1 MKKII
6 VFIIVLTSNFTWA
19 QKDIS
24 FDLFGGVDY
33 NELQPE
39 NSSIDV
45 SPRFSPF
52 GGVGINIPAK
62 NKQNFL
68 QAGVMYYMKSSK
80 DLFHI
85 KYRSTGISVLAKY
98 YLSLSQ
104 NIWINLGGQYSV
116 PIESYV
122 LNGAVKDFTN
132 IYKSYFSLNAGL
144 RFQLQKNLSAEVSY
158 EYPFGNSHLKAFPNI
173 KMGVVITFD
182 KELFKKQ
189 SKENNKEKSVKLIH
203 DLKNTALLVSL
214 PSYKYRINKCL
225 EAGNTEMVKRLEEE
239 RYRKNIELM
248 TAFKTYFDFCPVYFF
263 YNHDAHKIKN
273 RDFENIFLNES
284 LENDPNIKFN
294 KSEFLVGRLGYSNL
308 DTTQNASY
316 TDVYKNGFNIAE
328 GYTVSYQ
335 SESNFS
341 NYGFTMVNQNF
352 EFLDSPFPSHTRG
365 YFLFTRRSPANLV
378 KRLNEKMHK
387 FYQESR
393 K

>member
-6 VFIIVLTSNFTWA
+6 VFIMLISNLTWA

-24 FDLFGGVDY
+24 FDLFGGMDY

-52 GGVGINIPAK
+52 GGFGVNIPIK
-62 NKQNFL
+62 DKQRFL
-68 QAGVMYYMKSSK
+68 QAGAMYYMKSSK
-80 DLFHI
+80 DVFHI

-98 YLSLSQ
+98 YLGLSK

-116 PIESYV
+116 PMESYV

-132 IYKSYFSLNAGL
+132 VYKPYFSLNAGL
-144 RFQLQKNLSAEVSY
+144 RFLLQKNLSAEVSY
-158 EYPFGNSHLKAFPNI
+158 EYPLGNSYLKAFPNI
-173 KMGVVITFD
+173 KMGVSVSFD
-182 KELFKKQ
+182 REMFKKQ
-189 SKENNKEKSVKLIH
+189 SKPETKKASVLIQRF
-203 DLKNTALLVSL
+203 KKTALLVSL
-214 PSYKYRINKCL
+214 PSYEYRINKYS
-225 EAGNTEMVKRLEEE
+225 EAGNTEMVKRLKEE
-239 RYRKNIELM
+239 RHRKNLELM

-263 YNHDAHKIKN
+263 YNHDTHKVKS

-284 LENDPNIKFN
+284 LKTNSSIKFDE
-294 KSEFLVGRLGYSNL
+294 SEFLVGRLGYAHL

-316 TDVYKNGFNIAE
+316 TGVYKNGFNMAE

-335 SESNFS
+335 SESDFS
-341 NYGFTMVNQNF
+341 NYGFTIVNQDF
-352 EFLDSPFPSHTRG
+352 DFLARPFPSHTRG

-378 KRLNEKMHK
+378 KKLNDKMHK
-387 FYQESR
+387 FYQKSM

>member
-6 VFIIVLTSNFTWA
+6 ILIILLPYFTWA

-24 FDLFGGVDY
+24 FDLFGGMDY

-52 GGVGINIPAK
+52 GGVGINIPIK
-62 NKQNFL
+62 TRQNFL
-68 QAGVMYYMKSSK
+68 QVGAMYYMKSSK
-80 DLFHI
+80 DVFHI
-85 KYRSTGISVLAKY
+85 KYRSVGVSALAKY
-98 YLSLSQ
+98 YLSLSK
-104 NIWINLGGQYSV
+104 NIWLNMGGQYSI
-116 PIESYV
+116 PMESYV
-122 LNGAVKDFTN
+122 LSGAIKDFTN
-132 IYKSYFSLNAGL
+132 IYKPYFSLNAGL

-158 EYPFGNSHLKAFPNI
+158 EYPIGNSYLKAFPNI
-173 KMGVVITFD
+173 KMSIAITLN

-189 SKENNKEKSVKLIH
+189 AKQDNKEKSVKLIH

-214 PSYKYRINKCL
+214 PSYKYRINKYL
-225 EAGNTEMVKRLEEE
+225 EAGNTEMVKRIKEE
-239 RYRKNIELM
+239 RHRKNIALM

-263 YNHDAHKIKN
+263 YNHDTYKIKN
-273 RDFENIFLNES
+273 SDFENIFLNES

-341 NYGFTMVNQNF
+341 NYGFTMVNQDF

-365 YFLFTRRSPANLV
+365 YVLFTRRSPANLV
-378 KRLNEKMHK
+378 KRLNEKIHK